1 MSQAVATVSP
11 IVEVIKRVQRDIKT
25 MRDTAHILTP
35 MARTEIDGVAVGKIP
50 VLRIATISADPK
62 DHEVYELKQPK
73 GLFALSKVGLMRL
86 EAMAGITGWKTQ
98 VEHVAKPG
106 PDGQMIPDPLHV
118 KATAYAEIEDIDG
131 SKRGKPQTF
140 ELNLNDGSPQSEKM
154 IKIEEGGRKNDKEL
168 KQQRINIVQMAESKA
183 MNRVRRDLLNL
194 QSTFTKDELKKPF
207 VIMRLVDAPLDPTNP
222 LIKKL
227 LIMKQ
232 LNISAEMYET
242 AAQEF
247 SPEVQIAPGMNVI
260 DVTPPP
266 EEIKP
271 ADPILVSE
279 AEHLYKYK
287 IKGGRS
293 AEKVPLDKLS
303 NEELS
308 KLKEILNEMPD
319 LPGMK

>member
-50 VLRIATISADPK
+50 VLRIATISSDPK

-98 VEHVAKPG
+98 VEHIAKAG
-106 PDGQMIPDPLHV
+106 PDGHMIPDPLHV

-247 SPEVQIAPGMNVI
+247 AVQTNPAQGVI
-260 DVTPPP
+260 DVTPEP
-266 EEIKP
+266 EANKP
-271 ADPILVSE
+271 TDPVLVSE
-279 AEHLYKYK
+279 VESLYKYK
-287 IKGGRS
+287 IKGGR
-293 AEKVPLDKLS
+293 AANKVSLDKLS
-303 NEELS
+303 NEELN

-319 LPGMK
+319 LPGIK